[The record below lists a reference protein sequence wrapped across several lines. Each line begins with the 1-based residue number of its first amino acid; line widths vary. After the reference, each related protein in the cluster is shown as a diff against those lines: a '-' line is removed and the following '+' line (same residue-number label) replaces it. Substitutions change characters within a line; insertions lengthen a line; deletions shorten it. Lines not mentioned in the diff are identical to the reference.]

1 MSIIDEIVKRR
12 IENYKKTDLI
22 YSENEKDRIKKCL
35 LIVKNDED
43 TITKKMIIEK
53 AKIHNLI

>member
-43 TITKKMIIEK
+43 TITKRMIIEK

>member
-22 YSENEKDRIKKCL
+22 YSEKEKDRIKKCL

-43 TITKKMIIEK
+43 TITKKMITEK

>member
-1 MSIIDEIVKRR
+1 MMDEIITKR

-22 YSENEKDRIKKCL
+22 YSEKEKNRIKKCL
-35 LIVKNDED
+35 MIVKNDED
-43 TITKKMIIEK
+43 TITKRMIIEK

>member
-1 MSIIDEIVKRR
+1 MSIIDEIVTRR

-22 YSENEKDRIKKCL
+22 YSEKEKDRIKKCL